1 MHYQP
6 NQLDIPR
13 LGLVVGKKIAKKSV
27 DRNYMRRVLRECFR
41 THQHLF
47 PAVDLVIRVQKKFD
61 KNDFVLLQQ
70 EFFECLSKLKQRVRT
85 VADNQPNADVQPNIK
100 SEIPATIGDNT

>member
-1 MHYQP
+1 M
-6 NQLDIPR
+6 PR

-41 THQHLF
+41 THQHVI

-70 EFFECLSKLKQRVRT
+70 EFLECINKLKQRVRI
-85 VADNQPNADVQPNIK
+85 VADNQLNADIQLKIK
-100 SEIPATIGDNT
+100 SEIPATISDNT